1 MTQSSRISHR
11 IAFLTRDVSTRN
23 IDLSHVRDINRVMA
37 SRNNF
42 ANDLRGHVVKERVS
56 AAFGNMSR

>member
-11 IAFLTRDVSTRN
+11 IAFLTRNVAKL
-23 IDLSHVRDINRVMA
+23 DLEHVRSINRIMA

-42 ANDLRGHVVKERVS
+42 ANDLRAHVLREKITE
-56 AAFGNMSR
+56 AFVAINS